1 MVSSTD
7 IAQRIIEAILAQ
19 RLAPGTRLGEQNL
32 SMLFDCSRTL
42 VREALVRLATR
53 GIVTVSSRRGWYVVQ
68 PSHDEA
74 REAFEARRV
83 IETGLIR
90 RTGPVDK
97 AAVKRLKQHLKRE
110 QDALKGDDVGQR
122 SYLLGD
128 FHVCLAEC
136 LGNQLLADTLR
147 DYTARTT
154 LIAMLYQSTHDAVQS
169 CQDHVAIVEALER
182 GDVAQA
188 ERLMEEH
195 IGQVQAALRLAPT
208 NDPLANLREALAPL
222 SPAPRAPKGRAA
234 AKDAPADLPHWLA
247 DDFLRAVAM
256 LLMAWAW
263 ARIGTAPG
271 ADTARWQTAQNG
283 FWRWVWP
290 EFGMR
295 LAMLDASLG
304 TA

>member
-1 MVSSTD
+1 MVSSVD
-7 IAQRIIEAILAQ
+7 IAQRIIEAVLAQ
-19 RLAPGTRLGEQNL
+19 RLAPGTRLGEQSL
-32 SMLFDCSRTL
+32 SILFDCSRTL
-42 VREALVRLATR
+42 VREALMRLAAR

-90 RTGPVDK
+90 RTQSIDK
-97 AAVKRLKQHLKRE
+97 PSLKRLRQHLKQE
-110 QDALKGDDVGQR
+110 QAALKGSDVGQR

-182 GDVAQA
+182 GDTATA
-188 ERLMEEH
+188 EQLMEAH
-195 IGQVQAALRLAPT
+195 IGQVQAALRLAPA
-208 NDPLANLREALAPL
+208 NDPLAGLRDALAPVREATPG
-222 SPAPRAPKGRAA
+222 SSRSRRATPSDPSQPPPETYLGA
-234 AKDAPADLPHWLA
+234 
-247 DDFLRAVAM
+247 
-256 LLMAWAW
+256 LL
-263 ARIGTAPG
+263 
-271 ADTARWQTAQNG
+271 
-283 FWRWVWP
+283 
-290 EFGMR
+290 
-295 LAMLDASLG
+295 
-304 TA
+304 

>member
-42 VREALVRLATR
+42 VREALVRLAAR

-90 RTGPVDK
+90 RHGTVDK
-97 AAVKRLKQHLKRE
+97 AAIKRLRQHVKQE
-110 QDALKGDDVGQR
+110 QAALKGSDVGQR

-188 ERLMEEH
+188 ERLMEDH
-195 IGQVQAALRLAPT
+195 IGQVQAALRLAPVD
-208 NDPLANLREALAPL
+208 DPLADLRQALAPIQP
-222 SPAPRAPKGRAA
+222 PAPVPPSPTLSAETYLGA
-234 AKDAPADLPHWLA
+234 
-247 DDFLRAVAM
+247 
-256 LLMAWAW
+256 LL
-263 ARIGTAPG
+263 
-271 ADTARWQTAQNG
+271 
-283 FWRWVWP
+283 
-290 EFGMR
+290 
-295 LAMLDASLG
+295 
-304 TA
+304 

>member
-19 RLAPGTRLGEQNL
+19 RLAPGTRLGEQSL

-42 VREALVRLATR
+42 VREALVRLAAR

-169 CQDHVAIVEALER
+169 CQDHVAIVEALAR
-182 GDVAQA
+182 GDTAEA

-195 IGQVQAALRLAPT
+195 IGQVQAALRLAPA

-222 SPAPRAPKGRAA
+222 SPAPRAPNGRAA
-234 AKDAPADLPHWLA
+234 AKDPSHPAPETYLGS
-247 DDFLRAVAM
+247 
-256 LLMAWAW
+256 LL
-263 ARIGTAPG
+263 
-271 ADTARWQTAQNG
+271 
-283 FWRWVWP
+283 
-290 EFGMR
+290 
-295 LAMLDASLG
+295 
-304 TA
+304 

>member
-7 IAQRIIEAILAQ
+7 IAQRIIEAVLAQ

-42 VREALVRLATR
+42 VREALVRLAAR

-68 PSHDEA
+68 PSHEEA

-90 RTGPVDK
+90 RTGPLDK
-97 AAVKRLKQHLKRE
+97 ATLKRLKQHLKQE

-147 DYTARTT
+147 DFTARTT

-169 CQDHVAIVEALER
+169 CQDHVAIVDALTR
-182 GDVAQA
+182 GDTALA

-195 IGQVQAALRLAPT
+195 IGQVQAALRLAPAD
-208 NDPLANLREALAPL
+208 DPLANLRQALAPVRATP
-222 SPAPRAPKGRAA
+222 SPQPS
-234 AKDAPADLPHWLA
+234 AKDTPPPPETYLGA
-247 DDFLRAVAM
+247 
-256 LLMAWAW
+256 LL
-263 ARIGTAPG
+263 
-271 ADTARWQTAQNG
+271 
-283 FWRWVWP
+283 
-290 EFGMR
+290 
-295 LAMLDASLG
+295 
-304 TA
+304 

>member
-7 IAQRIIEAILAQ
+7 IAQRIIEAVLAQ

-42 VREALVRLATR
+42 VREALVRLAAR

-68 PSHDEA
+68 PSHEEA

-90 RTGPVDK
+90 RTGPLDK
-97 AAVKRLKQHLKRE
+97 ATLKRLKQHLKQE

-147 DYTARTT
+147 DFTARTT

-169 CQDHVAIVEALER
+169 CQDHVAIVDALVR
-182 GDVAQA
+182 GDTALA

-195 IGQVQAALRLAPT
+195 IGQVQAALRLAPAD
-208 NDPLANLREALAPL
+208 DPLADLRQALAPV
-222 SPAPRAPKGRAA
+222 RAA
-234 AKDAPADLPHWLA
+234 PSPLPTGKDTPQPPAETYLGA
-247 DDFLRAVAM
+247 
-256 LLMAWAW
+256 LL
-263 ARIGTAPG
+263 
-271 ADTARWQTAQNG
+271 
-283 FWRWVWP
+283 
-290 EFGMR
+290 
-295 LAMLDASLG
+295 
-304 TA
+304 